1 MQTLIKV
8 IKFTVS
14 LISIGVSLAHCLAAP
29 LQELDLIPAQN
40 ISQPISLSTNAT
52 DGGSPP
58 TASLGPAL
66 LSDNMY
72 GLAPESLMNDGQVTM
87 NYILSPAVLTNSI
100 ALSLMNMPS
109 PGVAGYPEILYG
121 YSPNS
126 TSYSSTNASL
136 LFPMNVSNL
145 VSLESSGGF
154 WAVVNYT
161 VAPAPPTNPVDFT
174 YDIWIT
180 SGNAPIQRSSTTV
193 ELMIWLYDNFTN
205 SDTLQTNLSLSCL
218 VGGLQQ
224 NLSFD
229 VYASTNPPITG
240 ARVDF
245 VLETPVS
252 AGTIGVDI
260 SKIVSMLGPYLQ
272 AWYNNPTWNQTTLSN
287 FYVLD
292 IELGSEFKGDSLLEA
307 NYDWAISQYYFLY
320 PTPQLLTT
328 NTLSVTS
335 SNPGSGVSI
344 AVSPNDTGGNGS
356 GSTPFMRAYTNN
368 TQVTL
373 TAPSTAGGNNFQ
385 KWQQNSADYSTSLSA
400 AITMTTNYTMTAVYT
415 SPPSAT
421 YTLTVASS
429 NPNSSVSIS
438 ASPSDKNGI
447 AGGTTPFTLTY
458 NSNTVVTLTA
468 PATTSGNDFYLWQ
481 QDGVTWVCCGS
492 AVRSTYFTM
501 NGSHTMT
508 AVYGGISIIAL
519 SGNLSFGTVQAGA
532 SAVRTFTIQSQ
543 GGYQPLH
550 VSGITYPPGF
560 SGAWSGTIPI
570 GSSTNVVVTFAP
582 TTNGFYSGL
591 VTVNSDATLG
601 SNSIAASGTGVVA
614 PPPPPVT
621 PFSTGPFTVIY
632 SFPYQSSLS
641 GPWAYGANPETRLVQ
656 GTNGDFYGSTYFGGS
671 YGDGVIF
678 RMNAAGSNQLLYVF
692 PAYVGQP
699 NAKLTLGS
707 DGNLYGITQCGG
719 AHGDGSVFKMASG
732 VFSTNYSFAESS
744 SDHSGNPVAP
754 LIQGRNGVFYGTTY
768 WGWDCSGSA
777 FAVTSTGT
785 FTLLTDFD
793 CGIPGVGSVVI
804 APLIQGS
811 DGNLYGTTFVGG
823 TNNCGTVF
831 QLALSGNL
839 NPLYSFT
846 GGLDGANPQAGLVQD
861 KSGYLYG
868 TTSRGGSF
876 GNGTVFKM
884 ATNGNLIWVVSFN
897 GTNGSNGGYGIPAF
911 LEASLIQASDGNLY
925 GVAPSG
931 GTFGDG
937 TVFQIN
943 TNGLLAVL
951 HSFQGSDGANPFG
964 LMQGR
969 DGNLYG
975 TTWEGGTDGGGTVF
989 RLVIPLGTP
998 SVTTTGGVLNI
1009 NWNAVP
1015 GQTYQVQYSTDLRQ
1029 TNWVVLISAITP
1041 TNSTATATDAV
1052 GPDSQRFYR
1061 IVEFPEAW

>member
-14 LISIGVSLAHCLAAP
+14 LIAIGVSMAHCLAAQ

-40 ISQPISLSTNAT
+40 ISQSISLTNNSNT
-52 DGGSPP
+52 SYPTGQLGSALIIDNLWGLSP
-58 TASLGPAL
+58 GPL
-66 LSDNMY
+66 LN
-72 GLAPESLMNDGQVTM
+72 EGQVTM
-87 NYILSPAVLTNSI
+87 NYIPNPGILSNSI
-100 ALSLMNMPS
+100 NLSLMNMTG
-109 PGVAGYPEILYG
+109 GVAGYPEIQYG

-126 TSYSSTNASL
+126 TNYSNGSGSGL
-136 LFPMNVSNL
+136 VFPQQVANL
-145 VSLESSGGF
+145 INLESSGGF
-154 WAVVNYT
+154 WLVANYT
-161 VAPAPPTNPVDFT
+161 IAPSPPPNPIDFT

-180 SGNAPIQRSSTTV
+180 SSNAPASVSSTTV
-193 ELMIWLYDNFTN
+193 ELMIWLYG
-205 SDTLQTNLSLSCL
+205 SNLTPSGGTPQITGLLLPCL
-218 VGGLQQ
+218 VNGQSQSL
-224 NLSFD
+224 LFD
-229 VYASTNPPITG
+229 VYASTNNPPKNWATISFELESPISTG
-240 ARVDF
+240 
-245 VLETPVS
+245 S
-252 AGTIGVDI
+252 IGVDV
-260 SKIVSMLGPYLQ
+260 SKIVSFLGADLQ
-272 AWYNNPTWNQTTLSN
+272 TWYNNPAWNQTSLSN

-292 IELGSEFKGDSLLEA
+292 VELGSEFKGNSLFSA
-307 NYDWAISQYYFLY
+307 NYGWAVSNYYFLY

-328 NTLSVTS
+328 NTLNVAS

-344 AVSPNDTGGNGS
+344 TVSPNDTGGNGN
-356 GSTPFMRAYTNN
+356 GSTPFARTYTNN

-400 AITMTTNYTMTAVYT
+400 AITITTNYTMTAVYT

-429 NPNSSVSIS
+429 NPNSGVSIT
-438 ASPSDKNGI
+438 ASPNDNFGQ
-447 AGGTTPFTLTY
+447 GGGSTPFMLTY
-458 NSNTVVTLTA
+458 NSNKLVYLTA
-468 PATTSGNDFYLWQ
+468 PATAGGNNFQTWQ
-481 QDGVTWVCCGS
+481 LDGVTYNNAQSSGL
-492 AVRSTYFTM
+492 TM
-501 NGSHTMT
+501 NGNHTMT
-508 AVYGGISIIAL
+508 AVYGGIGIIGL

-641 GPWAYGANPETRLVQ
+641 GPWAYGVNPETGLVQ
-656 GTNGDFYGSTYFGGS
+656 GTNGDFYGSTSYGGS

-699 NAKLTLGS
+699 GAQLTLGS
-707 DGNLYGITQCGG
+707 DGNLYGITQFGG
-719 AHGDGSVFKMASG
+719 AHGHGSVFKMASG
-732 VFSTNYSFAESS
+732 VISTNYSFAESS
-744 SDHSGNPVAP
+744 SDHSGQPVAP
-754 LIQGRNGVFYGTTY
+754 LIQGRDGVFYGTTY
-768 WGWDCSGSA
+768 WGWDCLGSA

-793 CGIPGVGSVVI
+793 CSLPGVGFIVI

-811 DGNLYGTTFVGG
+811 DGNLYGTTLAGG
-823 TNNCGTVF
+823 TNGLGTVF
-831 QLALSGNL
+831 KLTLSGAL
-839 NPLYSFT
+839 TPLYSFT
-846 GGLDGANPQAGLVQD
+846 GGLDGAHPQAGLVVD

-868 TTSRGGSF
+868 TTSGGGSF
-876 GNGTVFKM
+876 GNGTIFKM
-884 ATNGNLIWVVSFN
+884 ATNGKLIWVVSFN
-897 GTNGSNGGYGIPAF
+897 GTNGSNGGYGTPAF

-937 TVFQIN
+937 TVFQIS

-1041 TNSTATATDAV
+1041 TNLTATATDAV